1 MKKIIRLT
9 ESDLHRIVK
18 ESVKKILREIDDDYP
33 RLSVERNRPGD
44 IPPGDED
51 IHYPGDVNP
60 DVLAAVERGDYGD
73 DDESEY
79 NDSGFD
85 TRTGLP
91 FHDNSWR

>member
-18 ESVKKILREIDDDYP
+18 ESVQRILKE
-33 RLSVERNRPGD
+33 VERSRPGD

-51 IHYPGDVNP
+51 IYYPGDVNP
-60 DVLAAVERGDYGD
+60 DVLAALERGDYGD
-73 DDESEY
+73 DESEY
-79 NDSGFD
+79 NDGGFD

-91 FHDNSWR
+91 FYDNSWR

>member
-51 IHYPGDVNP
+51 IHYSGDVNP
-60 DVLAAVERGDYGD
+60 DVLAALERGDYGD
-73 DDESEY
+73 
-79 NDSGFD
+79 
-85 TRTGLP
+85 
-91 FHDNSWR
+91 